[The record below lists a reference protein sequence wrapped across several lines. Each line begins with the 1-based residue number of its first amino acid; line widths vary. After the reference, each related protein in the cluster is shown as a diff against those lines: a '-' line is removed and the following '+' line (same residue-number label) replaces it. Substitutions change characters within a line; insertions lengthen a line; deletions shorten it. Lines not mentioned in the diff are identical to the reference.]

1 MTRINKYEL
10 VTEIAMLCDE
20 LDACRRELE
29 DLRRG
34 ADARTAP
41 GGGGGLDVIDLM
53 CLNAGRMK
61 IFNDC
66 THNCRTVHAWRD
78 EDTGEINATSFEES
92 RENAFRRCPDSM
104 SKRDFFEY
112 FDADFRAKY
121 EEDRAR
127 AVDAEAIKVKE
138 GEDD

>member
-10 VTEIAMLCDE
+10 VTEITTLCDE

-41 GGGGGLDVIDLM
+41 GGGGGLDVIGHM

-66 THNCRTVHAWRD
+66 THNCSKVHAWRD
-78 EDTGEINATSFEES
+78 EDTGEINVTSFEE
-92 RENAFRRCPDSM
+92 FRRNEFKRCPDSM
-104 SKRDFFEY
+104 SMRDFFEY

-121 EEDRAR
+121 EEDKAR
-127 AVDAEAIKVKE
+127 AVKIIKFKE
-138 GEDD
+138 GENE